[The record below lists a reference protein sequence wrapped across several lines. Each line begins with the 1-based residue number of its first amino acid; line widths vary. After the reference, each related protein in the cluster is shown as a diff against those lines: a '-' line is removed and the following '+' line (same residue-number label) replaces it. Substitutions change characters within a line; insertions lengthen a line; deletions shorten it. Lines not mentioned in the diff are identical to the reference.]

1 VKMSLLFAF
10 LSVAA
15 ALSLQAK
22 PAATAKSSPEEN
34 AIKKLQKVEKGFEA
48 MLKASPVLED
58 LVGPMVKEVN
68 GALESKKMDNMK
80 SVLAEFPK
88 WQQQM
93 SERQKSI
100 MEAGDEERT
109 TLLVAVLQNKQSLP
123 VSEQLDVV
131 HAADFS
137 GLPVVAYIDEH
148 KDEKTPLV
156 DLALKFL
163 DGKDAAPVNETSAA
177 AAPKPED
184 MQTIID
190 MLATHKKKAEAHV
203 EALEEHRKLVEKVLG
218 GKKNQTMQVKY
229 LKHREERKLDKELAI
244 EKKTVTALGTAMEDI
259 KNKDMKG
266 LKEAKEALQQSVK
279 ALEESEG
286 QFLHFLQIE
295 APGFSCPYCGA
306 QCIEKCRATEHKSMS
321 GCLTECLAK
330 NPTGPQ

>member
-1 VKMSLLFAF
+1 MSPLFAL

-22 PAATAKSSPEEN
+22 PAVSAKASPEE
-34 AIKKLQKVEKGFEA
+34 AAVKKLEKVEKGFSA
-48 MLKASPVLED
+48 MVKASPALED
-58 LVGPMVKEVN
+58 LVGPMLKEVS
-68 GALESKKMDNMK
+68 GALETKKMDKMK

-93 SERQKSI
+93 SERQKNI

-123 VSEQLDVV
+123 VSEQLEVV
-131 HAADFS
+131 QAADFS
-137 GLPVVAYIDEH
+137 GLPAVAYIEEH
-148 KDEKTPLV
+148 NDEKTPLV
-156 DLALKFL
+156 ELALKFL
-163 DGKDAAPVNETSAA
+163 DGKDAAPVNATSAA
-177 AAPKPED
+177 AAPD
-184 MQTIID
+184 MTTILD
-190 MLATHKKKAEAHV
+190 MLATHKQKAEQHV
-203 EALEEHRKLVEKVLG
+203 KALEEHRALVEKVLG

-244 EKKTVTALGTAMEDI
+244 EKKTVSALGTAMEDI
-259 KNKDMKG
+259 KNKNMKG
-266 LKEAKEALQQSVK
+266 LLEAKAALQESVN

-286 QFLHFLQIE
+286 QFLHLLQIE

>member
-1 VKMSLLFAF
+1 MTLLVAF
-10 LSVAA
+10 LGVAA

-22 PAATAKSSPEEN
+22 PDAAKASPEEN
-34 AIKKLQKVEKGFEA
+34 AIKKLQKVEQGFEA
-48 MLKASPVLED
+48 MLKASPALED
-58 LVGPMVKEVN
+58 LVGPMVKEVS
-68 GALESKKMDNMK
+68 GALESKKMDKMK

-93 SERQKSI
+93 TERQKSI

-123 VSEQLDVV
+123 VSAQLDIA

-137 GLPVVAYIDEH
+137 GLPVVSYIEKH
-148 KDEKTPLV
+148 TDEKTPLV
-156 DLALKFL
+156 ELALKFL
-163 DGKDAAPVNETSAA
+163 DGKDAAPVTEASAP
-177 AAPKPED
+177 AAPKD

-244 EKKTVTALGTAMEDI
+244 EKKTVSALGTAMEDI
-259 KNKDMKG
+259 KKKDMKG
-266 LKEAKEALQQSVK
+266 LKEANEALQES
-279 ALEESEG
+279 ESEG

-306 QCIEKCRATEHKSMS
+306 QRIEKCRATEHKSMS
-321 GCLTECLAK
+321 GCLSECLAK
-330 NPTGPQ
+330 NPVGPQ

>member
-1 VKMSLLFAF
+1 MSPLIAF

-22 PAATAKSSPEEN
+22 PAASAKSSPEEN
-34 AIKKLQKVEKGFEA
+34 AIKKLEKVEKGFEA

-68 GALESKKMDNMK
+68 GALESKKMDKMK

-148 KDEKTPLV
+148 DDKKTPLV
-156 DLALKFL
+156 ELALKFL
-163 DGKDAAPVNETSAA
+163 DGKDAAPVNATSAA
-177 AAPKPED
+177 AAPNMD
-184 MQTIID
+184 AIIN
-190 MLATHKKKAEAHV
+190 MLAAHKKKAEAHV
-203 EALEEHRKLVEKVLG
+203 EALEEHKKLVEKVLG

-229 LKHREERKLDKELAI
+229 LKHREDRKLDKELAI
-244 EKKTVTALGTAMEDI
+244 EKKTVAALGTAMEDI
-259 KNKDMKG
+259 KNKNMKG

>member
-1 VKMSLLFAF
+1 MNLLIAF
-10 LSVAA
+10 LGLAA

-22 PAATAKSSPEEN
+22 PAASAKSSPEEK
-34 AIKKLQKVEKGFEA
+34 AVMKLEKVEKGFEA

-58 LVGPMVKEVN
+58 LVGPMLKDVKAAVE
-68 GALESKKMDNMK
+68 AKKMDQMK
-80 SVLAEFPK
+80 AVLAEFPK

-100 MEAGDEERT
+100 MESGDEERT
-109 TLLVAVLQNKQSLP
+109 TLLVAVLQNKQSLAM
-123 VSEQLDVV
+123 SEQLDVV

-137 GLPVVAYIDEH
+137 GLPVVAYIDAH
-148 KDEKTPLV
+148 HDEKTPLV
-156 DLALKFL
+156 ELALKFL
-163 DGKDAAPVNETSAA
+163 DGKDAAPVNATSAA
-177 AAPKPED
+177 SGPAG
-184 MQTIID
+184 MQTILD
-190 MLATHKKKAEAHV
+190 MLAAHKKKAEAHV
-203 EALEEHRKLVEKVLG
+203 EALEEHRNVVEKVLG
-218 GKKNQTMQVKY
+218 SKKNQSMQVKY

-244 EKKTVTALGTAMEDI
+244 EKKTVAALGTAMEDI
-259 KNKDMKG
+259 KKKDMKG
-266 LKEAKEALQQSVK
+266 LKEAKEALQESVK

-286 QFLHFLQIE
+286 QFLHLLQIE

>member
-1 VKMSLLFAF
+1 MSPLVAF

-22 PAATAKSSPEEN
+22 PAASAKASPEEN
-34 AIKKLQKVEKGFEA
+34 AVKKLQKVEKGFEA

-58 LVGPMVKEVN
+58 LVGPMVKEVSA
-68 GALESKKMDNMK
+68 ALESKKMDKMK

-88 WQQQM
+88 WQKQM

-123 VSEQLDVV
+123 VSAQLDVV
-131 HAADFS
+131 HAADFN
-137 GLPVVAYIDEH
+137 GLPVVAYIEEH
-148 KDEKTPLV
+148 HDEKTPLV
-156 DLALKFL
+156 ELALKFL
-163 DGKDAAPVNETSAA
+163 DGKDAAPVNAGSDA
-177 AAPKPED
+177 AAPAQKN
-184 MQTIID
+184 MQTILD
-190 MLATHKKKAEAHV
+190 MLAEHKKKAEAHV
-203 EALEEHRKLVEKVLG
+203 QTLEDHRAVVEKVLG

-229 LKHREERKLDKELAI
+229 IKHREERKLDKELAI
-244 EKKTVTALGTAMEDI
+244 ERKTVAALGTAMEDI
-259 KNKDMKG
+259 KKKDMKG
-266 LKEAKEALQQSVK
+266 LKEAKEALQESVK

-306 QCIEKCRATEHKSMS
+306 QCIEKCRTTEHKSMS

-330 NPTGPQ
+330 NPVGPQ

>member
-1 VKMSLLFAF
+1 MSPFVAF

-22 PAATAKSSPEEN
+22 PAASAKASPEEN
-34 AIKKLQKVEKGFEA
+34 AVHKLEKVEKGFET

-58 LVGPMVKEVN
+58 LVGPMLKEVN
-68 GALESKKMDNMK
+68 GALETKKMDKMK
-80 SVLAEFPK
+80 AVLASFPK

-100 MEAGDEERT
+100 MEAGDDERT

-123 VSEQLDVV
+123 VSEQLNVV

-137 GLPVVAYIDEH
+137 GLPVVAYIE
-148 KDEKTPLV
+148 KNNDEKTPLV
-156 DLALKFL
+156 ELALKFL
-163 DGKDAAPVNETSAA
+163 DGKDAAPVNAASAA
-177 AAPKPED
+177 PAPKD

-203 EALEEHRKLVEKVLG
+203 KALEDHRATVEKVLG

-244 EKKTVTALGTAMEDI
+244 EKKTVAALGTAMEDI
-259 KNKDMKG
+259 KNKNMKG
-266 LKEAKEALQQSVK
+266 LKEAKEALQESVK

>member
-1 VKMSLLFAF
+1 MSPILAL

-22 PAATAKSSPEEN
+22 PAATAKASPED
-34 AIKKLQKVEKGFEA
+34 AAAHKLEKVEKGFAA

-58 LVGPMVKEVN
+58 LVGPMLKEVHS
-68 GALESKKMDNMK
+68 AIESKKMDSMK

-93 SERQKSI
+93 TERQKSI
-100 MEAGDEERT
+100 MSAGDDERT

-123 VSEQLDVV
+123 VSEQLDVA

-137 GLPVVAYIDEH
+137 GLPVVAYIEEH
-148 KDEKTPLV
+148 NDEKTPLV
-156 DLALKFL
+156 NLALKFL

-177 AAPKPED
+177 AAPAPKD

-190 MLATHKKKAEAHV
+190 MLATHKQKAEQHV
-203 EALEEHRKLVEKVLG
+203 KALEAHRALVEKVLG
-218 GKKNQTMQVKY
+218 EKSGKNQTMQVKY

-244 EKKTVTALGTAMEDI
+244 EKKTVAALGTAMEDI

-266 LKEAKEALQQSVK
+266 LKEAKQALQDSVK

-330 NPTGPQ
+330 NPVGPQ

>member
-1 VKMSLLFAF
+1 MTLLVAF
-10 LSVAA
+10 LGVAA

-22 PAATAKSSPEEN
+22 PDAAKASPEEN
-34 AIKKLQKVEKGFEA
+34 AIKKLQKVEQGFEA
-48 MLKASPVLED
+48 MLKASPALED
-58 LVGPMVKEVN
+58 LVGPMVKEVS
-68 GALESKKMDNMK
+68 GALESKKMDKMK

-93 SERQKSI
+93 TERQKSI

-123 VSEQLDVV
+123 VSAQLDIA

-137 GLPVVAYIDEH
+137 GLPVVSYIEKH
-148 KDEKTPLV
+148 TDEKTPLV
-156 DLALKFL
+156 ELALKFL
-163 DGKDAAPVNETSAA
+163 DGKDAAPVTEASAP
-177 AAPKPED
+177 AAPKD

-244 EKKTVTALGTAMEDI
+244 EKKTVSALGTAMEDI
-259 KNKDMKG
+259 KKKDMKG

-286 QFLHFLQIE
+286 EFLHFLQIE

-306 QCIEKCRATEHKSMS
+306 QCIEKCRTTEHKSMS

>member
-1 VKMSLLFAF
+1 MTLLVAF
-10 LSVAA
+10 LGVAA

-22 PAATAKSSPEEN
+22 PDAAKASPEEN
-34 AIKKLQKVEKGFEA
+34 AIKKLQKVEMGFEA
-48 MLKASPVLED
+48 MLKASPALED
-58 LVGPMVKEVN
+58 LVGPMVKEVS
-68 GALESKKMDNMK
+68 GAVESKKMDKMK

-93 SERQKSI
+93 TERQKSI
-100 MEAGDEERT
+100 MEAGDDERT

-137 GLPVVAYIDEH
+137 GLPVVAYIE
-148 KDEKTPLV
+148 KNTDEKTPLV
-156 DLALKFL
+156 ELALKFL
-163 DGKDAAPVNETSAA
+163 DGKDAAPVTEASAPP
-177 AAPKPED
+177 APKD

-203 EALEEHRKLVEKVLG
+203 EALEEHKKLVEKVLG

-244 EKKTVTALGTAMEDI
+244 EKKTVVALGTAMEDI
-259 KNKDMKG
+259 KKKDMKG

-286 QFLHFLQIE
+286 EFLHLLQIE

-306 QCIEKCRATEHKSMS
+306 QCIEKCRSTEHKSMS